1 MIDYKTAQEVIVTN
15 QTEMNAIPLD
25 YKGRIIIKADQQI
38 TVRNRYYRSVEARE
52 NSSVEARENSSVVA
66 LWNSSVV
73 AWGNSSV
80 VARANS
86 SVVARENSSVEAWG
100 NSSVEAL
107 GNSSV
112 VARENSSVVAWWNAQ
127 VLDRTLTHHI
137 TVSGNARIVYDP
149 RTPKEYADHIGAAVS
164 DGKIRLY
171 KAVHKQDGRYRSNF
185 NKSFEYIIG
194 NIVEADSLTTVT
206 TEDCGHGIHAAS
218 VEWCLNY
225 GDGWPDLAIL
235 EVEMDLDGL
244 VVPVGGAGKVR
255 AAKCRV
261 IQEVPLEEC
270 GLYGKILARRRK
282 E

>member
-38 TVRNRYYRSVEARE
+38 TVRNRYYRSVEARDNSSVE
-52 NSSVEARENSSVVA
+52 AWDNSSVEARENSSVV
-66 LWNSSVV
+66 
-73 AWGNSSV
+73 
-80 VARANS
+80 
-86 SVVARENSSVEAWG
+86 AWG

-112 VARENSSVVAWWNAQ
+112 VARANSSVVAWWNAQ

-261 IQEVPLEEC
+261 IREVPLEEC
-270 GLYGKILARRRK
+270 GLYGRILARRRK

>member
-38 TVRNRYYRSVEARE
+38 TVRNRYYRSVEARDNSSVEARE

-66 LWNSSVV
+66 WWNSSVV
-73 AWGNSSV
+73 
-80 VARANS
+80 
-86 SVVARENSSVEAWG
+86 AWG

-112 VARENSSVVAWWNAQ
+112 VARANSSVVAWWNAQ

-261 IQEVPLEEC
+261 IREVPLEEC
-270 GLYGKILARRRK
+270 GLYGRILARRRK